1 MNEKKRVVHLTTVH
15 HPHDPRIYH
24 KECKSLKKAGFD
36 VYLIA
41 KETESGTDRGSG
53 IKHIP
58 IIDYTSRLERMTKG
72 VWMLYNQ
79 AKKLNADVYH
89 FHDPEL
95 LPVGWLLKNRKN
107 HVIYDIHED
116 YITSMLQKKYLPK
129 PVRKFVAKVYKKM
142 EQFFTK
148 KMELILAEKY
158 YKDIYPDG
166 DCVLN
171 YPMVNT
177 AFLEHQREGEIEDKL
192 IYTGNVTDVRGAF
205 LHAKLPLIDKK
216 ITMNYIGKCST
227 EFADEIYRI
236 AKNQSDRIHIKG
248 LNQYIPKGEIEQA
261 YLEHNWLAGVA
272 IFPKTEHYMKKELTK
287 FFEYMNAGIPI
298 ICSSFPVWKSFI
310 SKYQCGITVDPHNDQ
325 EIKNA
330 LDYLRDHP
338 DVAKQMGENGKKAVQ
353 EQLNW
358 GAEEEKLI
366 TIYQRLLNE

>member
-41 KETESGTDRGSG
+41 KETEAGIDRESG

-58 IIDYTSRLERMTKG
+58 IKDYTSRWERMTKG
-72 VWMLYNQ
+72 AWMLYQQ
-79 AKKLNADVYH
+79 AKKLNADIYH

-95 LPVGWLLKNRKN
+95 LPIGWLLKNSRN

-116 YITSMLQKKYLPK
+116 YITSMLQKEYLPK
-129 PVRKFVAKVYKKM
+129 PIRKFVAKIYKKM

-166 DCVLN
+166 DCILN

-177 AFLEHQREGEIEDKL
+177 AFLEHQRVGEIEDKL

-205 LHAKLPLIDKK
+205 LHAKLPLIDEK
-216 ITMNYIGKCST
+216 ITMNYFGKCST
-227 EFADEIYRI
+227 GFADEIYRI
-236 AKNQSDRIHIKG
+236 AKSQSDRIQIRG
-248 LNQYIPKGEIEQA
+248 VNQYIPKEEIEQA
-261 YLEHNWLAGVA
+261 YLDHNWLAGVA
-272 IFPKTEHYMKKELTK
+272 IFPETEHYMKKELTK

-298 ICSSFPVWKSFI
+298 ICSNFPVWKSFI
-310 SKYQCGITVDPHNDQ
+310 NKYQCGITVEPHNDQ

-330 LDYLRDHP
+330 MAYLRNHP
-338 DVAKQMGENGKKAVQ
+338 DVAKQMGENGKKAVR
-353 EQLNW
+353 ERLNW

-366 TIYQRLLNE
+366 TVYQRLLNE